1 MKFKDWWLNFGC
13 FLTGYRYD
21 IIKVCSEL
29 SSKRVKRFT
38 SAILI
43 ICVIWAFVG
52 YVFTSRYLKTDWYF
66 SLFGA
71 ITTTLIVVQIERII
85 IHSPKGRVLTASRVV
100 LGITMA
106 LIGSVIIDQILFKED
121 IEKEKLFT
129 DQAKIDKLYASESV
143 ELRNQIK
150 QIDSS
155 LVYKEAERQ
164 KLNDE
169 ISRRPTQTY
178 YTKQVTTQ
186 INPGDTVASES
197 KITTATEQANPKIS
211 ILTSVD
217 DQIQKLVEQKRVKET
232 VLLNLRPSVEAKVQK
247 NIGFL
252 DELDVLFTLLS
263 NSHKALVVWILWIV
277 ILFSLEL
284 LVLIVKWGESET
296 DYDARLKQQMDL
308 HFKRIELLEKQ

>member
-29 SSKRVKRFT
+29 SAKRVKRFT
-38 SAILI
+38 SAMLI

-52 YVFTSRYLKTDWYF
+52 YAFSARYLKTEWYL
-66 SLFGA
+66 SLLGA
-71 ITTTLIVVQIERII
+71 ITTTLIVIQIERII
-85 IHSPKGRVLTASRVV
+85 ILSPKGKILATSRVI

-129 DQAKIDKLYASESV
+129 DQVKIDKLYANESV
-143 ELRNQIK
+143 ELRSQIS

-155 LVYKEAERQ
+155 LNYKETERQ

-169 ISRRPTQTY
+169 ISRKPTQTY
-178 YTKQVTTQ
+178 YTRQVTTQ
-186 INPGDTVASES
+186 KNLGDTVATES
-197 KITTATEQANPKIS
+197 TMTTATQQANPKIA
-211 ILTSVD
+211 ILSSVD
-217 DQIQKLVEQKRVKET
+217 EQILKLVEQKREKET
-232 VLLNLRPSVEAKVQK
+232 LLLNLRPTVEAKVQK

-252 DELDVLFTLLS
+252 DELDVLFVLLS
-263 NSHKALVVWILWIV
+263 NSTTALIVWILWIV
-277 ILFSLEL
+277 ILLGLEL
-284 LVLIVKWGESET
+284 LVLFGKLGEGET
-296 DYDARLKQQMDL
+296 DYDARLKQQMEL